1 VSQASR
7 HASPAIIEVAEEP
20 VHGLSHLREVA
31 PPAALVARVMTRVS
45 DPVTPTLWQWLSR
58 PVKVELRISPLGVLA
73 MGVLLAVGLA
83 LFVAR

>member
-1 VSQASR
+1 MS
-7 HASPAIIEVAEEP
+7 HASPAIIDIAEEP
-20 VHGLSHLREVA
+20 VEGLSHLRDVT

-45 DPVTPTLWQWLSR
+45 DPATPTLGQWLTR

-73 MGVLLAVGLA
+73 LAALLAAGLA

>member
-1 VSQASR
+1 MS

-20 VHGLSHLREVA
+20 ALGLASLRDVA
-31 PPAALVARVMTRVS
+31 PPPALVARVMTRVS
-45 DPVTPTLWQWLSR
+45 DPATPTLGQWLTR

-73 MGVLLAVGLA
+73 LAALLAAGLA